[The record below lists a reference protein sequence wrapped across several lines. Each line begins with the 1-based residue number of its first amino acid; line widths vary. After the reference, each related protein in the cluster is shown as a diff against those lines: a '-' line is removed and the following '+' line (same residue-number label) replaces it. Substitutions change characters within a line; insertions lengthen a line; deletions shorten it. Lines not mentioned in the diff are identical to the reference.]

1 MGAAVIII
9 IAALMYFKHLTM
21 HRGRQ
26 EAPQATAAQGFVK
39 CPVCGI
45 PLLPKDNLVSKVFRP
60 MDVSDQLC
68 VIYGCPRCYP
78 HRAAGITRVC
88 PVCKNCVPDEEYLVA
103 RLFNKTKSGGKHV
116 IINGCKRCCRT
127 KI

>member
-1 MGAAVIII
+1 MGAAAIII
-9 IAALMYFKHLTM
+9 IAALMYLKRFTM
-21 HRGRQ
+21 RTFQ
-26 EAPQATAAQGFVK
+26 KPPSEPAAKGFVQ
-39 CPVCGI
+39 CPVCGC

-60 MDVSDQLC
+60 MNVSDQLC

-78 HRAAGITRVC
+78 HPAKGIVRVC
-88 PVCKNCVPDEEYLVA
+88 PVCKRCIPDEEYLVA

-116 IINGCKRCCRT
+116 IVNGCKRCCRT